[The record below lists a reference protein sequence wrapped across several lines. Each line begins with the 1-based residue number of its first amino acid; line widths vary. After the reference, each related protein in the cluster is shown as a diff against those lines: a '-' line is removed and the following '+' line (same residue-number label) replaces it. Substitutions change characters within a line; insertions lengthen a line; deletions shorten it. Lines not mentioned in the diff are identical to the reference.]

1 MCFFT
6 QINNSNSIL
15 LQISHFTHKKDVF
28 TTKIHGNE
36 KTPNFINYFCSSFL
50 NPKNQ
55 SDMLEIDFKEI
66 ITVSMVLF
74 AVIDIVGS
82 IPIIVNLRAKVG
94 HIESEKASIVAGAI
108 MIVFL
113 FVGEGLLN
121 LIGIDVHSFA
131 VAGSFVLFFLALEMI
146 LGIRIYRDEEPGS
159 ASIVPL
165 AFPLI
170 AGAGTMTT
178 LLSLR
183 SQFHTIN
190 IIIAIVLNIILV
202 YIVLKSSKKIENL
215 LGENGL
221 GVVRKTFGVILL
233 AIAVKLFAANVKG
246 LFV

>member
-1 MCFFT
+1 MELD
-6 QINNSNSIL
+6 IR
-15 LQISHFTHKKDVF
+15 
-28 TTKIHGNE
+28 
-36 KTPNFINYFCSSFL
+36 
-50 NPKNQ
+50 
-55 SDMLEIDFKEI
+55 EI
-66 ITVSMVLF
+66 ITVGMVLF

-82 IPIIVNLRAKVG
+82 IPIIIDLRTKHG
-94 HIESEKASIVAGAI
+94 HIESEKASIVAGVI

-113 FVGEGLLN
+113 FAGEELLK
-121 LIGIDVHSFA
+121 LIGIDVNSFA

-146 LGIRIYRDEEPGS
+146 LGIRIYRDEEASS

-183 SQFHTIN
+183 SQFHTVN
-190 IIIAIVLNIILV
+190 IVIAIILNIILV
-202 YIVLKSSKKIENL
+202 YIVLKSSSKIEKM

-221 GVVRKTFGVILL
+221 GVIRKTFGVVLL

-246 LFV
+246 LFL

>member
-1 MCFFT
+1 M
-6 QINNSNSIL
+6 
-15 LQISHFTHKKDVF
+15 
-28 TTKIHGNE
+28 
-36 KTPNFINYFCSSFL
+36 NFN
-50 NPKNQ
+50 
-55 SDMLEIDFKEI
+55 FKEI
-66 ITVSMVLF
+66 LTVGMVLF
-74 AVIDIVGS
+74 AVIDIVGT
-82 IPIIVNLRAKVG
+82 IPIVVDLRAKHG
-94 HIESEKASIVAGAI
+94 HIESGKASIVAGII

-113 FVGEGLLN
+113 FIGEELLK

-146 LGIRIYRDEEPGS
+146 LGIRIYRDEDPSS

-183 SQFHTIN
+183 SQFHTEN
-190 IIIAIVLNIILV
+190 IMIAIGVNIILV
-202 YIVLKSSKKIENL
+202 YFVLKSSSKIEKM
-215 LGENGL
+215 LGQTGL
-221 GVVRKTFGVILL
+221 GVVRKTFGVVLL